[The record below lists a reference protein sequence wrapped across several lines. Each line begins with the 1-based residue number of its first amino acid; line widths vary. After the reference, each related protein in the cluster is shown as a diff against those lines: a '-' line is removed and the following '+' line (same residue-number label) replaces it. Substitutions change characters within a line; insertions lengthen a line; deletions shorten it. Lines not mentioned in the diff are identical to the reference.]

1 MYFRNL
7 TLSAFAIAIVA
18 GLFLSLY
25 QYFFITPI
33 IVASEVYEVAEPAV
47 AGAVEA
53 WHPENGFERTSFSF
67 IANFLVCFSYAL
79 LLITLMATQNLTK
92 LAHGVLW
99 GIAAYLSFFV
109 APALGLAPEIPGMEA
124 AYLEGRQSWWLLTV
138 LLTALGLWSIAYQR
152 PILKGIGTI
161 LLIIPHLI
169 GAPQPEHHGFVNTDL
184 EAINSLTALW
194 HGFILQTSIAN
205 GLLWLII
212 GILSAFLS
220 IKFIYPLNHY
230 QEQ

>member
-7 TLSAFAIAIVA
+7 VLSAVTIAIVA

-33 IVASEVYEVAEPAV
+33 IIASEVYEVIEPMMSYT
-47 AGAVEA
+47 VEA
-53 WHPENGFERTSFSF
+53 WSPEEGLERTSFSF
-67 IANFLVCFSYAL
+67 MANFLISFGYAL
-79 LLITLMATQNLTK
+79 LLLTMMATKDSMK
-92 LAHGVLW
+92 LAQGFMW
-99 GIAAYLSFFV
+99 GIAAYLSIFV

-124 AYLEGRQSWWLLTV
+124 AYLEGRQTWWLLTV
-138 LLTALGLWSIAYQR
+138 FLTALGLWSIAYQAF
-152 PILKGIGTI
+152 ILKGMGGL

-169 GAPQPEHHGFVNTDL
+169 GAPQPETHGFVNTDP
-184 EAINSLTALW
+184 EAINALTHLW
-194 HGFILQTSIAN
+194 HDFILQTSIVN

-212 GILSAFLS
+212 GVLSAFFSL
-220 IKFIYPLNHY
+220 KFIYPLNH